1 MRGGGGEAQLTQRLR
16 RSLASR
22 HWVKRN
28 IVIRKIVDDEERE
41 GTTHEIDHV
50 RRAQSGSIALEL
62 EWNNKDPFFDRDLEN
77 FQRLHAEGVISV
89 GVIVTRGASLQN
101 NIRAIVREWAVTCA
115 IEGFSDLVAY
125 GVRPTARQQGIVER
139 SNADFITAW
148 SHSSRVTSSAP
159 PPRTGINCSSGST
172 EALATRAPCYC
183 SEFLTAWFTKRRID
197 KAPRMNFRVPWCAC
211 EKDQWTRCRSRAAP
225 RNWNASAYRLPPTD
239 ENALRQRT
247 PKLTSVPTLRPPIA
261 ESR

>member
-1 MRGGGGEAQLTQRLR
+1 MNLDDLRRIGFDVRTRNHALAVLNEDFPAQLAELCHVLGALRINAEELVRGGGGEAQLTQRLR

-89 GVIVTRGASLQN
+89 GGDSNPRSV
-101 NIRAIVREWAVTCA
+101 
-115 IEGFSDLVAY
+115 VAEQHPGNRS
-125 GVRPTARQQGIVER
+125 GVGRDMRYR
-139 SNADFITAW
+139 
-148 SHSSRVTSSAP
+148 RV
-159 PPRTGINCSSGST
+159 
-172 EALATRAPCYC
+172 
-183 SEFLTAWFTKRRID
+183 F
-197 KAPRMNFRVPWCAC
+197 
-211 EKDQWTRCRSRAAP
+211 
-225 RNWNASAYRLPPTD
+225 
-239 ENALRQRT
+239 
-247 PKLTSVPTLRPPIA
+247 
-261 ESR
+261 